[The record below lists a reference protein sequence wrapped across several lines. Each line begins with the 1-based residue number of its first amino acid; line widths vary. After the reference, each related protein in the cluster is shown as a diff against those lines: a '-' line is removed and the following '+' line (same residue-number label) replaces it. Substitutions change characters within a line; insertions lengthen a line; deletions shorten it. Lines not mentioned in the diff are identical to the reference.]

1 MNILFTALTV
11 LSNITGFASAQRY
24 DTTEEHLQDCM
35 FEHFGEYS
43 PLATEESILNSEDV
57 YDMDGTNRYLLLSF
71 NDGEYVIYDKKD
83 ESIFQTFESNPYEGF
98 DDKFKLLGNIN
109 EKHLYAYF
117 NEEIED
123 FTFIDNASFSKEQI
137 HSYFTNQAFKYGNY
151 YKNVDMP
158 ANVHIIN
165 NAFYFEKL
173 TENHAENNEGT
184 CSVIASEI
192 LLGYYDTFLNDT
204 IVDEQYDQ
212 PVREPIDKTNP
223 SVRDFLNSP
232 GTDVIN
238 DCSAFHDMLCDI
250 AKYEVGDDPKVD
262 GMSVLNQK
270 TMMSRYLNTRD
281 MAYSIRSSDGNFSE
295 LVANKAKTVIKD
307 AINQNRPVIACG
319 EGHCS
324 VAYAYSDTMV
334 WVHTGWGYSAATPW
348 RTFESGMFYNYS
360 AGAIDFT
367 SINYG
372 EYICSDNY
380 YATNRNAYICPQ
392 CGRVYRVSDIVP
404 SDCGISSTYYS
415 TERTSSFDIDDEHV
429 RIEYKRA
436 ALLTSNET
444 TISLSARKNGEGEAY
459 AKYWVTKKIRRVEFN
474 ICFYSANESLSRY
487 DSNVKFWAIRYRNE
501 DGGYFYYD
509 RIEDLLLHGISS
521 NRYDPTHLIYNF
533 IGDDVFGIRI
543 TVESP
548 ATGNYDSGRVLI
560 GSINIERSVNA
571 HGYYSN

>member
-11 LSNITGFASAQRY
+11 LSNITGFASSQNY
-24 DTTEEHLQDCM
+24 DTSAEHLLDCM

-43 PLATEESILNSEDV
+43 PLAVEESILNSEDI

-71 NDGEYVIYDKKD
+71 IDGEYVIYDKKE
-83 ESIFQTFESNPYEGF
+83 ESIFQTYESNPYEGF

-117 NEEIED
+117 NEEIND
-123 FTFIDNASFSKEQI
+123 FTFIDNTSFSKDEI
-137 HSYFTNQAFKYGNY
+137 HSYFTNQAYSYGNY
-151 YKNVDMP
+151 YKNVP
-158 ANVHIIN
+158 KPSNIHEIN
-165 NAFYFEKL
+165 NSFYFENL
-173 TENHAENNEGT
+173 HDYHGENDGGT

-192 LLGYYDTFLNDT
+192 LLGYYDTFLNDK

-212 PVREPIDKTNP
+212 PAIQYINKTEPTI
-223 SVRDFLNSP
+223 RDFTQSP
-232 GTDVIN
+232 GVDTLDN
-238 DCSAFHDMLCDI
+238 DPFHEMLCNI
-250 AKYEVGDDPKVD
+250 ARNEVGDDPRVD
-262 GMSVLNQK
+262 GMSVPNQK
-270 TMMSRYLNTRD
+270 SMMMRYLNTRD
-281 MAYSIRSSDGNFSE
+281 MAYSIRSSEGNLSE
-295 LVANKAKTVIKD
+295 LMANKAKTVIKE

-334 WVHTGWGYSAATPW
+334 WVHTGWGYAAATPW
-348 RTFESGMFYNYS
+348 RTFESGLFYNYS
-360 AGAIDFT
+360 AGAIDFL
-367 SINYG
+367 SINHG
-372 EYICSDNY
+372 EHLCSDNY
-380 YATNRNAYICPQ
+380 YVSNKNVYLCPQ
-392 CGRVYRVSDIVP
+392 CGKVYRISDIVP

-415 TERTSSFDIDDEHV
+415 TQRTSSLDIDDEHV

-459 AKYWVTKKIRRVEFN
+459 AKYWMTKKIRRVEFN
-474 ICFYSANESLSRY
+474 ICFYSASESLSRY
-487 DSNVKFWAIRYRNE
+487 DSNLKFWAIRYRNE

-509 RIEDLLLHGISS
+509 RIEDLLQHGISS
-521 NRYDPTHLIYNF
+521 NRYAPTHLMYNF
-533 IGDDVFGIRI
+533 MGDDVFGIRF
-543 TVESP
+543 TVEAP

-560 GSINIERSVNA
+560 GNISIERSVNA